1 MNTKERLMT
10 TTRTTSSILKA
21 LLNKSTLIPNK
32 AKTRD
37 TTIRWVNYSLNI
49 EQETQNSDEHLTC

>member
-10 TTRTTSSILKA
+10 TTRTTSSILRA

-37 TTIRWVNYSLNI
+37 TTVNYSLNI